1 MLRPAEARPGR
12 PRAVLDS
19 HLRAA
24 MALFPLSLVLS
35 CSHSTVVRPAPS
47 YDGSVFGAPLPAAAA
62 VFVDE
67 DGLRREVRLGPA
79 EAGGYGWCQ
88 DSRYPV
94 DAGEALGLSVI
105 GTLERVMDEVHRT
118 ATPFDRE
125 TMEAGGFDAVIVVRT
140 DTFDAGI
147 AGDPFV
153 DFRGNA
159 ELTLALSAFTSDGLL
174 FRETVYGSGIH
185 DAGGTT
191 CKGGAEAVGLAVEMA
206 IENAM
211 TQIGEVIASSHE
223 LRSSLAAREF
233 R

>member
-1 MLRPAEARPGR
+1 MRPEGTRSRRRRGVR
-12 PRAVLDS
+12 NN
-19 HLRAA
+19 HLRVAIAA
-24 MALFPLSLVLS
+24 LPLSLVLS

-47 YDGSVFGAPLPAAAA
+47 SDVLVFEAPLPAVAA
-62 VFVDE
+62 VFVDAE
-67 DGLRREVRLGPA
+67 GLRREVQLGPA

-94 DAGEALGLSVI
+94 DAREALGPSVI

-125 TMEAGGFDAVIVVRT
+125 TMEASGFDAVIVVRT
-140 DTFDAGI
+140 DTFDAGV

-159 ELTLALSAFTSDGLL
+159 ELTLAVSAFTSDGLL
-174 FRETVYGSGIH
+174 LREIVYGSGVH
-185 DAGGTT
+185 NAGGTT
-191 CKGGAEAVGLAVEMA
+191 CRGGAEAVGLAVEMA
-206 IENAM
+206 IESAM
-211 TQIGEVIASSHE
+211 TQLGEVIASSHE
-223 LRSSLAAREF
+223 LRSSLGVREF